1 MPLIIANVAN
11 QKALGATAS
20 TLQTEIKFG
29 FNTHALH
36 LDTFALKDSGTAAT
50 IQNLVDK
57 LTTVKVITE
66 NGNPESTIDGDDL
79 FDMQK
84 LVFDIQNYHSILT
97 STDNIPHAFGMAL
110 PFSPQP
116 LDPTKNF
123 GLAAE
128 QGIQLN
134 IDYAA
139 DVSQDFDGYTMD
151 ITVEGV
157 ETADKPNPLG
167 YLKYK
172 QHAKTFSA
180 VGEEMETKIGK
191 AKRLC
196 GVMNKV
202 TTSYDDLAASASE
215 SVQGISTQRILASS
229 KSVYEYKPSRA
240 WTTRRPQTVAS
251 YAAAA
256 AEMNVLDS
264 GRSFADFGIHNDSV
278 KVGLDVSGNS
288 NIEVQSV
295 AGVAEAV
302 TVCPII
308 LV

>member
-1 MPLIIANVAN
+1 MPLVIASVSN
-11 QKALGATAS
+11 QNILAAGGG
-20 TLQTEIKFG
+20 TLQEEIKFG

-36 LDTFALKDSGTAAT
+36 LDTFALKQAATAAT

-57 LTTVKVITE
+57 IISLKVITE

-79 FDMQK
+79 FDAQK
-84 LVFDIQNYHSILT
+84 LVFGIQNYTSILT

-123 GLAAE
+123 GLPSE

-139 DVSQDFDGYTMD
+139 DIASDFDNYTMD

-157 ETADKPNPLG
+157 ESSDKPNPLG

-172 QHAKTFSA
+172 QHNKTFSA

-196 GVMNKV
+196 GILNKV
-202 TTSYDDLAASASE
+202 TTSYDGLTAGQAE
-215 SVQGISTQRILASS
+215 SLQGIKTQRILASS

-256 AEMNVLDS
+256 SEINVLD
-264 GRSFADFGIHNDSV
+264 GTRSFVDFGIHNDST

-302 TVCPII
+302 RVCPII